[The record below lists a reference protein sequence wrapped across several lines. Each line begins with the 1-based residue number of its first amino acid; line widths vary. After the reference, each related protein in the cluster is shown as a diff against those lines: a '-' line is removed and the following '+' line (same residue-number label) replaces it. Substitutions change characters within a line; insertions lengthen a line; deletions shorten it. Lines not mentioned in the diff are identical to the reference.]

1 VKILIITEK
10 PSVAFDIKRAL
21 GGFENK
27 KDYYES
33 EQYVITWSVGH
44 LVELFEPEDYD
55 KKYKFWVLQNLPVIP
70 QDFKLKVI
78 DKTKSRFNVI
88 KSLVKRKDIGTIV
101 NACDAGREGEHIFR
115 SILQLI
121 PYSKKIIKRLWLS
134 AMTEDEIKKEM
145 EHLRDASEFD
155 LLGVSSFKRAEG
167 DWLVGINATRAFT
180 RRWGAILTL
189 GRVQTPTL
197 NIICSREKEIR
208 KFIPEKYYE
217 LEGIF
222 NAKSLH
228 YKGLYVD
235 SKGNTKIKN
244 RKTSETIISKV
255 INKSGQIGNISQKQ
269 IRTPH
274 PLLYALNDLQR
285 DGNKYF
291 GYTALKTLNIAQK
304 LYEGRKLITYPRT
317 DSRYLP
323 SSLKKNL
330 KNIFQGINVN
340 HYSEFV
346 SVIISKPLKC
356 DSRVINDK
364 GVTDHYAIIPT
375 GHKVSFNDLTRD
387 EKNILDLVIKRFL
400 AVFMEEAITEKL
412 NFETVVEGEIFKTNL
427 TRIKEPGW
435 MSVYNE
441 KEGESFPQVK
451 NNLTAKVTDISLLEK
466 ETQPP
471 ARFTDASLLSAM
483 ENAGKL
489 VEESEL
495 KQAMKEKGLGTP
507 ATRAAIIERLVEVGY
522 ISRVSKSII
531 PTDKGLRLIDLASEV
546 GVEEVLSPTL
556 TGEWEKKLLDIEKG
570 KYEPEKFMKGI
581 VTLTT
586 KIVDKVKKYEGDFSV
601 NNGNSEPVG
610 KCPKCGG
617 EVFETLKGFVC
628 ENLKNKKCDFA
639 IWKKLKNRSI
649 TREDAEKLLKGET
662 IKVEKVLSK
671 NKRYFTAELRI
682 VEGKLTFV
690 FPENGKDE
698 IINSEPLGKC
708 PICDGEVFEGKVTY
722 FCRSGKENCKFY
734 IKKIMGNLP
743 ITREIVRDLLKNK
756 KTGLITDF
764 RSVRGRKF
772 SAYLYLDKDGKV
784 KFEFENKKKK

>member
-1 VKILIITEK
+1 
-10 PSVAFDIKRAL
+10 
-21 GGFENK
+21 
-27 KDYYES
+27 
-33 EQYVITWSVGH
+33 
-44 LVELFEPEDYD
+44 
-55 KKYKFWVLQNLPVIP
+55 
-70 QDFKLKVI
+70 
-78 DKTKSRFNVI
+78 
-88 KSLVKRKDIGTIV
+88 
-101 NACDAGREGEHIFR
+101 
-115 SILQLI
+115 
-121 PYSKKIIKRLWLS
+121 
-134 AMTEDEIKKEM
+134 
-145 EHLRDASEFD
+145 
-155 LLGVSSFKRAEG
+155 
-167 DWLVGINATRAFT
+167 
-180 RRWGAILTL
+180 
-189 GRVQTPTL
+189 
-197 NIICSREKEIR
+197 
-208 KFIPEKYYE
+208 
-217 LEGIF
+217 
-222 NAKSLH
+222 
-228 YKGLYVD
+228 
-235 SKGNTKIKN
+235 
-244 RKTSETIISKV
+244 
-255 INKSGQIGNISQKQ
+255 
-269 IRTPH
+269 
-274 PLLYALNDLQR
+274 
-285 DGNKYF
+285 
-291 GYTALKTLNIAQK
+291 
-304 LYEGRKLITYPRT
+304 
-317 DSRYLP
+317 
-323 SSLKKNL
+323 
-330 KNIFQGINVN
+330 
-340 HYSEFV
+340 
-346 SVIISKPLKC
+346 
-356 DSRVINDK
+356 
-364 GVTDHYAIIPT
+364 
-375 GHKVSFNDLTRD
+375 
-387 EKNILDLVIKRFL
+387 
-400 AVFMEEAITEKL
+400 
-412 NFETVVEGEIFKTNL
+412 
-427 TRIKEPGW
+427 
-435 MSVYNE
+435 
-441 KEGESFPQVK
+441 
-451 NNLTAKVTDISLLEK
+451 
-466 ETQPP
+466 
-471 ARFTDASLLSAM
+471 
-483 ENAGKL
+483 
-489 VEESEL
+489 
-495 KQAMKEKGLGTP
+495 MKEKGLGTP